1 MKCNRILTA
10 VTGTAIL
17 LSGCTSVADKELMGF
32 QDPSWGEANRQ
43 TMAAQ
48 VIDPDP
54 QYDTAIP
61 PTSATNAVSAIERY
75 ANGNVEQPDRIS
87 TSDISSTGPQ

>member
-1 MKCNRILTA
+1 MKCNRTLIAL
-10 VTGTAIL
+10 TGTAIL
-17 LSGCTSVADKELMGF
+17 LSGCTSVADKEMMGF
-32 QDPSWGEANRQ
+32 QDPAWGEANRQ

-61 PTSATNAVSAIERY
+61 PTSAENAVNAVERY
-75 ANGNVEQPDRIS
+75 SDGAVEQPDRTS
-87 TSDISSTGPQ
+87 TTQGVAGGPG

>member
-1 MKCNRILTA
+1 MKCDRI
-10 VTGTAIL
+10 IL
-17 LSGCTSVADKELMGF
+17 AALGSAMLLGGCSVADKELAGF
-32 QDPSWGEANRQ
+32 QEPSWGEANRQ

-61 PTSATNAVSAIERY
+61 PTSAVNAVNAIERY
-75 ANGNVEQPDRIS
+75 ADGTVEQPDRIS
-87 TSDISSTGPQ
+87 TSDIGISGPN